1 MFDAETQSDLFNEF
15 ISPGVISEIRA
26 GSKLFDQIRKDWGQ
40 INVYGEYATQKLMM
54 AASQS
59 NRAASNSSYPDP
71 AESDPGKTIVYVKR
85 AQMFSLH
92 FDGLAMEAAERNGT
106 PISPIEFEKKGIF
119 ISISDD
125 MSRQLI
131 GDGSGRVA
139 QCNGAGVATQTLVV
153 DHPWYANATRFRL
166 KAKRI
171 IDIYTAAVPGVQ
183 EVDSVKIT
191 SRDSATQVTLETPVS
206 WSNDSWVF
214 NEDVHTE
221 TEGLGKGEMMGLMG
235 IISDADPPKPNAA
248 GLQGLDVATYP
259 EWAAYVDT
267 NGGVERPLVED
278 LFIQA
283 LDESE
288 DYAPCDVILVSRGVR
303 RSWYSILTSYKTLP
317 NMKVMWGGW
326 TGLPFFYDG
335 REIPV
340 VPEKFIPDKTA
351 LGISQD
357 NLVMH
362 VLNPNL
368 VTWEKGDATNILQ
381 KVAGKNE
388 YVAEGHI
395 FGNLGTGLRKA
406 FWRIGDIQ
414 EP

>member
-1 MFDAETQSDLFNEF
+1 M
-15 ISPGVISEIRA
+15 
-26 GSKLFDQIRKDWGQ
+26 FDQIRKDWKQ
-40 INVYGEYATQKLMM
+40 VNVYGEYATQKLLM

-59 NRAASNSSYPDP
+59 TRAASNSSYPDP
-71 AESDPGKTIVYVKR
+71 AESDPGKTVIYIKR

-106 PISPIEFEKKGIF
+106 PISPIEFERKGIF
-119 ISISDD
+119 ITISDD
-125 MSRQLI
+125 MSRQLM

-139 QCNGAGVATQTLVV
+139 QCNGAGVATTTLTL
-153 DHPWYANATRFRL
+153 DHPWYANATKFL

-183 EVDSVKIT
+183 EVDSAKIS
-191 SRDSATQVTLETPVS
+191 SRDSNTQVTLETPVS

-235 IISDADPPKPNAA
+235 IIDDGDPPKPNAA

-259 EWAAYVDT
+259 DWTAYVDD
-267 NGGVERPLVED
+267 NGGVDRPLVED

-283 LDESE
+283 LDEAE
-288 DYAPCDVILVSRGVR
+288 DYDRTNVILVSRGVR
-303 RSWYSILTSYKTLP
+303 RQWYSLLTSYKTLP
-317 NMKVMWGGW
+317 NTKVMWGGW
-326 TGLPFFYDG
+326 EGLPFFYDG

-340 VPEKFIPDKTA
+340 VPDKFVPDGTA
-351 LGISQD
+351 LGISEA
-357 NLVMH
+357 NLMMH

-368 VTWEKGDATNILQ
+368 VTWEKGDASNILQ

-395 FGNLGTGLRKA
+395 FANVGTGLRKS
-406 FWRIGDIQ
+406 FWRIEDIQ

>member
-1 MFDAETQSDLFNEF
+1 MFDIDTQSELFNEF
-15 ISPGVISEIRA
+15 ISPGVIAEIRA
-26 GSKLFDQIRKDWGQ
+26 GSKLFDQIRKDWKQ
-40 INVYGEYATQKLMM
+40 VNVYGEYATQKLLM

-59 NRAASNSSYPDP
+59 NRASSNSSYPDP
-71 AESDPGKTIVYVKR
+71 AESDPGKTIVYIKR

-106 PISPIEFEKKGIF
+106 PISPIEFERKGIF

-125 MSRQLI
+125 MSRQLM
-131 GDGSGRVA
+131 GDGGARVA
-139 QCNGAGVATQTLVV
+139 QCVGAGVATNTLAL
-153 DHPWYANATRFRL
+153 DHPWHANGTKFL
-166 KAKRI
+166 KAKRV
-171 IDIYTAAVPGVQ
+171 IDIYTSAVPGVQ

-191 SRDSATQVTLETPVS
+191 SRDSNTQVTLESPVS
-206 WSNDSWVF
+206 WSNDSYVF

-221 TEGLGKGEMMGLMG
+221 TEGLGLGEMMGLMG
-235 IISDADPPKPNAA
+235 VISDEDPPKPNAG
-248 GLQGLDVATYP
+248 GLQNLDVGTYP
-259 EWAAYVDT
+259 DWIAYVDT
-267 NGGVERPLVED
+267 NGGVDRPLVED

-288 DYAPCDVILVSRGVR
+288 DYATCNVILVSRGVR
-303 RSWYSILTSYKTLP
+303 RSWFSILSSYKTLP
-317 NMKVMWGGW
+317 NTKVMWGGW
-326 TGLPFFYDG
+326 SGLPFFFDG

-340 VPEKFIPDKTA
+340 VPDKFVPDGTA

-357 NLVMH
+357 NLIMH
-362 VLNPNL
+362 VLNPQL
-368 VTWEKGDATNILQ
+368 ITWEKGDASNILQ

-395 FGNLGTGLRKA
+395 FGNVGTGLRKA